1 MKRDFA
7 NITGKSFDLIVG
19 GGGIIGA
26 SVARDASMRGLKT
39 LILEKEDFAA
49 GTTSRSTRLIHGG
62 FRYLQHF
69 EFGLV
74 REDMR

>member
-1 MKRDFA
+1 
-7 NITGKSFDLIVG
+7 
-19 GGGIIGA
+19 
-26 SVARDASMRGLKT
+26 MRGLKT

-49 GTTSRSTRLIHGG
+49 VLPHVDALDHGG

-74 REDMR
+74 REDMREREILPPHRAASGASAAVFDTTDQAF